1 MNTTMQRIWLNDF
14 LDLISN
20 LSNKGYDIKIKKGR
34 LFIGRPVQKIRFEDK
49 RDYGLVLGD
58 RQFYEQMA
66 ELVVDYY
73 PLSQSGDFELD
84 FKKEGLSE
92 LEIKQWI
99 EELIKQKVKLTD
111 DTFKVIE
118 WIRLMK

>member
-20 LSNKGYDIKIKKGR
+20 LSSKGYDIKLKKGR
-34 LFIGRPVQKIRFEDK
+34 LFIGRPAQKIRFEDK

-111 DTFKVIE
+111 DTFKVI
-118 WIRLMK
+118 K

>member
-34 LFIGRPVQKIRFEDK
+34 LFIGRPVQKIRFEEK